1 VHAVVARGLR
11 NPNIYNNLLQQTMS
25 VFTKYAFVTFAP
37 WVLGGLITTIQ
48 IYKQTRSPAAAKI
61 ADWTGC

>member
-1 VHAVVARGLR
+1 
-11 NPNIYNNLLQQTMS
+11 MS